1 MSGTT
6 TKEKPPNRYSPDVE
20 ERWYKYPIANYLS
33 TQHLSKPT
41 QIFTDTLSCNI
52 LNNVEEA
59 LADSKWAQAI
69 QEEMEVLPKE
79 ILRLVGRL
87 ILFVPDITYYLCD
100 QCILPM

>member
-1 MSGTT
+1 M
-6 TKEKPPNRYSPDVE
+6 
-20 ERWYKYPIANYLS
+20 
-33 TQHLSKPT
+33 
-41 QIFTDTLSCNI
+41 
-52 LNNVEEA
+52 EEA

-100 QCILPM
+100 QCILPMWSVYITYVVVSQFMYNPSDQTYGCSEPNTWLFKILTKKGVDVL